1 MSCTERLDS
10 RSQRNR
16 IHSTTSFHSRTRN
29 GFCSMYVFF
38 PLPLPT
44 FSLTLSELRTDATF
58 MSYLCSHRSFR
69 NRPILI
75 LLQPH
80 ISMSFFEKAYHSPP
94 DQVTLT
100 KSIERMMKRLKFDEA
115 GGATVLSHSNGTVRS
130 RFLNIS
136 FDVVSTDR
144 RNLSLTDRSCLVS
157 QTCT

>member
-16 IHSTTSFHSRTRN
+16 IHSTISFHSRTRN
-29 GFCSMYVFF
+29 GFCSMYVFL

-44 FSLTLSELRTDATF
+44 FTDTLRAETDATF